1 VISCASGGDRSAA
14 GIRRILLMDAAAR
27 CLLVQF
33 ALGATLL
40 CSHHPAA
47 QAQAI
52 IKCMIDGRLVYQSTP
67 CALEPRPG
75 VASAPVALAAVNPAA
90 PKKKTLADVLRERDG
105 GDQVRPASREPQG
118 DGANVL
124 RARMGAF

>member
-1 VISCASGGDRSAA
+1 
-14 GIRRILLMDAAAR
+14 MDAAAR
-27 CLLVQF
+27 SLLAQF
-33 ALGATLL
+33 ALGAALL

-47 QAQAI
+47 QAQTI

-67 CALEPRPG
+67 CALEPRAG
-75 VASAPVALAAVNPAA
+75 AASAPVAVAAVNPAA

-105 GDQVRPASREPQG
+105 SAPARPASREVQG

-124 RARMGAF
+124 RSRMGAY